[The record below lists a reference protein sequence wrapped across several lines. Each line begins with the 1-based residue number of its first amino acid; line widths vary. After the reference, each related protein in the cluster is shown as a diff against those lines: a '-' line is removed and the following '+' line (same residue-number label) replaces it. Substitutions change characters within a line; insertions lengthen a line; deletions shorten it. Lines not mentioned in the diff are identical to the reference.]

1 MEDYDMN
8 EKRNRVLGSII
19 ILGVIT
25 LMLFSLCACSKNEFA
40 INKISVVVKTEYH
53 EKFANKNFTNEDFGW
68 DNIDKV
74 EYGIWHDST
83 GGPLTIYLKK
93 QGKKEVLAA
102 VEHFKSINA
111 IQSVNPC
118 YIISIQ

>member
-1 MEDYDMN
+1 MN

-40 INKISVVVKTEYH
+40 LNKISVVVKTEYH
-53 EKFANKNFTNEDFGW
+53 EKFANKNFTNEDLGW

-74 EYGIWHDST
+74 VWHDST

-102 VEHFKSINA
+102 VEHFKSINF
-111 IQSVNPC
+111 S
-118 YIISIQ
+118 